1 MRTEWKAIGSTPAA
15 VNHFYGI
22 LYLHPVL
29 FPKLTPFQ
37 QKFVYWH
44 ELGHYYLNTA
54 SEIEADAYAFDHLA
68 GSEFRSLKQCLRSL
82 SEVLDKDNPTLRPR
96 YEALYRRAL
105 KWDAERGNEKAGQEL
120 SRRLQGDISGFSLLN
135 TENTGDAI
143 TKAMQ
148 SLQMVLQQTEAE
160 RINENAARKSQQNL
174 IMLIVVAAAVYWFI
188 FKD

>member
-1 MRTEWKAIGSTPAA
+1 M
-15 VNHFYGI
+15 
-22 LYLHPVL
+22 
-29 FPKLTPFQ
+29 
-37 QKFVYWH
+37 
-44 ELGHYYLNTA
+44 GHYYLNTS

-68 GSEFRSLKQCLRSL
+68 GTEFRSLKQCLRSL
-82 SEVLDKDNPTLRPR
+82 SEVLDKNNPTLRPR

-120 SRRLQGDISGFSLLN
+120 SRRLQSDISGFSLLN

-174 IMLIVVAAAVYWFI
+174 IMLIVVAAAVYWFV